1 MDSLENSNWTGRARK
16 PRRELPG
23 FENYRAVPLKP
34 TSIDNVP
41 YSVEVHRLRGKWLL
55 RVGVSQER
63 SRRSRYARFLGVPDI
78 GPLHDTRWTRCKFD
92 LRRLDSSY
100 LPSLQNAIVSS

>member
-1 MDSLENSNWTGRARK
+1 MDPLENSNWTGRARK

-41 YSVEVHRLRGKWLL
+41 YSVGVHRLRGKWLL

-63 SRRSRYARFLGVPDI
+63 SRRSRYARFLGDMI
-78 GPLHDTRWTRCKFD
+78 SDHYMTLGGHAASSTLDAWTA
-92 LRRLDSSY
+92 LTY
-100 LPSLQNAIVSS
+100 LACRTQSFH